1 MGSSERGDR
10 SVYLGKL
17 IDWEERWRGEKGR
30 KLVEGAGA
38 RSGIDHVTTP
48 AITSDMPV
56 CFYCT
61 VMPNEIVSC
70 KNTGEKH
77 DVLDGGGK
85 PRGQIVTILFTH

>member
-1 MGSSERGDR
+1 MEGGGS
-10 SVYLGKL
+10 
-17 IDWEERWRGEKGR
+17 
-30 KLVEGAGA
+30 

-77 DVLDGGGK
+77 HVLDEGGRAEGTDRYDFVHSLMRSICTFFINTLASNK
-85 PRGQIVTILFTH
+85 GYVTGRSLR